1 MLWDLEQYHMG
12 GYLKKRMQAMDW
24 REDIK
29 EMKRDWGMDGA
40 SNLAMAGAAM
50 IAAVSALSF
59 WVSILSQEQLKQQMI
74 NLFLTIKFL
83 PLNAS
88 QRHTLFQLK
97 AIFKLFILNN

>member
-1 MLWDLEQYHMG
+1 ME
-12 GYLKKRMQAMDW
+12 W
-24 REDIK
+24 RHDIK

-59 WVSILSQEQLKQQMI
+59 WVSILNQERLKQKMI

-88 QRHTLFQLK
+88 QHHTYLFL
-97 AIFKLFILNN
+97 L